1 MEKETYDRKAA
12 GNRIREKRR
21 QLGITMKEAAEK
33 LGVSRQTISKWELDE
48 TLPDIRQ
55 AKKLSS
61 LYRLSLDELIDYDM
75 EVEEIERAIEKTSE
89 ATQQKIDW
97 TAVWGKKYPVLT
109 TYRQTVAVEDYA
121 VRLQELLES
130 LKNRYGYN
138 DLDAMLVLKDILAQV
153 WKPQ

>member
-1 MEKETYDRKAA
+1 M
-12 GNRIREKRR
+12 
-21 QLGITMKEAAEK
+21 
-33 LGVSRQTISKWELDE
+33 
-48 TLPDIRQ
+48 
-55 AKKLSS
+55 SS
-61 LYRLSLDELIDYDM
+61 LYRLSLDKLIDYDM

-89 ATQQKIDW
+89 ETQQKIDW
-97 TAVWGKKYPVLT
+97 NAVWGKKSPVLT
-109 TYRQTVAVEDYA
+109 TYRQTVAVGDYA

>member
-1 MEKETYDRKAA
+1 
-12 GNRIREKRR
+12 
-21 QLGITMKEAAEK
+21 
-33 LGVSRQTISKWELDE
+33 
-48 TLPDIRQ
+48 
-55 AKKLSS
+55 
-61 LYRLSLDELIDYDM
+61 M

-97 TAVWGKKYPVLT
+97 NAVWGKKYPVLT

>member
-1 MEKETYDRKAA
+1 MLNETIKALRKSKGLSQQDLAD
-12 GNRIREKRR
+12 
-21 QLGITMKEAAEK
+21 K
-33 LGVSRQTISKWELDE
+33 LNVVRQTISKWELDE

-61 LYRLSLDELIDYDM
+61 LYHLSLDELIDYDV